1 DHNLPE
7 RAYTAFPD
15 DQFPLSIESDRVQLT
30 YEEAMS
36 SFDAKGLYRPMIR
49 ELQKTKKFDTVDLVR
64 PPTDRKTVGSRW
76 IFAQKQDGTL
86 TAIWVAQGFSRSAGI
101 EYGETFSP
109 VCHVG
114 SVRLILALASK
125 KEE

>member
-1 DHNLPE
+1 
-7 RAYTAFPD
+7 
-15 DQFPLSIESDRVQLT
+15 
-30 YEEAMS
+30 
-36 SFDAKGLYRPMIR
+36 MIR
-49 ELQKTKKFDTVDLVR
+49 ELQKTKKFDTFDLVR

-86 TAIWVAQGFSRSAGI
+86 TTIWVAQGFSQSAGI

-114 SVRLILALASK
+114 SVRLILALAGK